1 MKNKGNMRKK
11 YGFFKIFIAI
21 ILIIT
26 CCCCEQ
32 HVNDSGIVTCVKVRD
47 SNFYT
52 KDKKYRVTVSQE
64 FNTRYKASCYVYT
77 NKLYQVGDTIKI
89 R

>member
-1 MKNKGNMRKK
+1 MKQKEKAK
-11 YGFFKIFIAI
+11 EFFVTVCIAI

-52 KDKKYRVTVSQE
+52 KDKKYRVTVGQE
-64 FNTRYKASCYVYT
+64 FNTRYKARCYVYT

-89 R
+89 K